1 MAIMALN
8 EFYKSFQKII
18 QTEGSFGE
26 LLRVRS
32 ESSLSMVLSKFAF
45 WLALGRQ
52 NEELYEERW
61 GIDLEGKT
69 FIIII
74 FIIIRDS
81 KS

>member
-1 MAIMALN
+1 M
-8 EFYKSFQKII
+8 
-18 QTEGSFGE
+18 GE

-52 NEELYEERW
+52 NAELYEERW
-61 GIDLEGKT
+61 GIDLEGKN